1 MEGRKSQVAMIMQ
14 VSVCLMDFISPLDH
28 RKCYLLWW
36 ELKKKG
42 VLLLYLHLSRK
53 NYKETSRKPLIPI

>member
-1 MEGRKSQVAMIMQ
+1 MIMQ
-14 VSVCLMDFISPLDH
+14 VSVCLMDFIPPLDH

-36 ELKKKG
+36 ELEKKG